1 MPKSDGQ
8 ESGCD
13 MKMQMNEWINLALD
27 GELTADQQRELDQR
41 LAEDAAFAARFT
53 HEKAMR
59 NLRELAWRLDMPSD
73 DEAQRQSALV
83 LSAMHGAGTVAPTR
97 IIKFL
102 RISAAAAVLALTAV
116 GGFLAGRAKP
126 MAPAAVTSTP
136 IVGYTVDITL
146 HDGTR
151 VSQTFTTFQQ
161 AEKFVRA
168 YRLEQ
173 KLAPR
178 KSTPKVQVASEGIF

>member
-1 MPKSDGQ
+1 MQ
-8 ESGCD
+8 ESGCV
-13 MKMQMNEWINLALD
+13 MKMQMNDWINLALD
-27 GELTADQQRELDQR
+27 GELTADQQRDLDQR
-41 LAEDAAFAARFT
+41 LAQDPDFAARFA

-59 NLRELAWRLDMPSD
+59 NLRALAWRLDMPSE
-73 DEAQRQSALV
+73 DEARRQSVLV

-97 IIKFL
+97 FIKFL

-146 HDGTR
+146 SDGTR